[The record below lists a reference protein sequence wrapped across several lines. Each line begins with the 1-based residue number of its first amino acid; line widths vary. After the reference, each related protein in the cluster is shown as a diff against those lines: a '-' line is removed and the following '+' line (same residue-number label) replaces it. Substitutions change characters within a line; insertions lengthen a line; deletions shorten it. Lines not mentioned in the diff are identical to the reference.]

1 MNDLPA
7 ELHGLVSYLA
17 QDDRPS
23 AILSDADE
31 VAYCNASFDGLAI
44 AEHTLQTL
52 LSQWRVPNR
61 PVEKPCAIEGEDG
74 RTWKRICVLDG
85 WTTLVCVG
93 GHGDHTQH
101 AATTAKSEVRS
112 DTELAIP
119 ETDGSHTP
127 SKGQDFDRTKTEV
140 LGLSPWTRYVRDFDW
155 NTTPL
160 GPMRT
165 WSLHLRSAV
174 VYIMNNPQPRLLL
187 WGVDEIFIYN
197 ESCIGFFGP
206 KHPSCLGQPA
216 PLAWVEIYEPMRP
229 YFEQAWQGNPVTLT
243 ELPVM
248 MQREGAAIEEK
259 FFDLSLLP
267 IVGHDEHERP
277 AGVLDELVDVTQT
290 VRGRRRRDS
299 VRYVGQAIG
308 SATTLKQLWPAFLTG
323 LEPAVVDAPYA
334 IVYSIQ
340 DDDIAT
346 KAESFEKKCV
356 LEGAVGIDVDYA
368 ALPEQFGISMQLEAG
383 PGIIK
388 ACLRVW
394 QNLEPITLH
403 SADGSLPTGLCRAS
417 LGRAFDD
424 EVRTAIIMPI
434 MTAVADEEILGI
446 LIIGL
451 SPRSPYD
458 EEYKLWTHIVSDLVR
473 KTATLIILPEEQRR
487 AQRIA
492 NELNNLLVHQ
502 LRITTLQAEQSEG
515 KFRRMA
521 ESAPQGMYMFDSEGR
536 TLHVNDKYLEILGE
550 TREHH
555 STRRPRSDDWKDQVH
570 AEDLDRF
577 LHMWNTIMGKKVPVT
592 FEYRL
597 KKPWKSIDDATG
609 QELEGETWLL
619 ANAFPDIGTDGEIL
633 AVMGWLTDVSHRRM
647 AEKLLAQRL
656 NDALENK
663 RQSEN
668 FIDMTSHEMRNP
680 LSAILQSAD
689 SIVSALTVTGMP
701 MMGESLSLSSE
712 VADEINDAAQI
723 IVLCAQHQK
732 RIVDDILTL
741 SKLDASLLAIS
752 PEKVQLPS
760 LLRKALKMYEGT
772 LVHAGIDAT
781 LCVESSYRELGVECV
796 MLDASRLLQI
806 IINLLTNAIK
816 FTQYSE
822 VRRITIKLGACLE
835 RPTGNHHKINFIPI
849 RPGRQSPPVM
859 QAEWGDGEDI
869 YIQIAVSDTGQ
880 GLKEEDLSS
889 LFQRFSQ
896 ASPKTYKQYGGSGL
910 GLFISRELSELL
922 GGQIGVASAAGNT
935 TFAFFV
941 KAKRCEQMQ
950 DRKRPSLPRVASLSD
965 EPVSYGRKG
974 SIPASP
980 PEDHRH
986 GPMGSDTVLSE
997 MQAAAG
1003 AKIPTTNG
1011 QTGTLPN
1018 GGVTH
1023 TKDDVLH
1030 VLVVED
1036 NMVNQRVM
1044 SQQLRRAGCVVHVA
1058 NHGLECLG
1066 FLDNT
1071 IFCEA
1076 TTPLSIILLDLEM
1089 PTMDGLTCIR
1099 HIRERQTSG
1108 RINKHVPVIAV
1119 TANARSE
1126 QISIAIAAGMDQVV
1140 TKPFRIPEL
1149 MPQMAALVA
1158 EIARLKHG

>member
-1 MNDLPA
+1 
-7 ELHGLVSYLA
+7 
-17 QDDRPS
+17 
-23 AILSDADE
+23 
-31 VAYCNASFDGLAI
+31 
-44 AEHTLQTL
+44 
-52 LSQWRVPNR
+52 
-61 PVEKPCAIEGEDG
+61 
-74 RTWKRICVLDG
+74 
-85 WTTLVCVG
+85 
-93 GHGDHTQH
+93 
-101 AATTAKSEVRS
+101 
-112 DTELAIP
+112 
-119 ETDGSHTP
+119 
-127 SKGQDFDRTKTEV
+127 
-140 LGLSPWTRYVRDFDW
+140 
-155 NTTPL
+155 
-160 GPMRT
+160 
-165 WSLHLRSAV
+165 
-174 VYIMNNPQPRLLL
+174 
-187 WGVDEIFIYN
+187 
-197 ESCIGFFGP
+197 
-206 KHPSCLGQPA
+206 
-216 PLAWVEIYEPMRP
+216 
-229 YFEQAWQGNPVTLT
+229 
-243 ELPVM
+243 
-248 MQREGAAIEEK
+248 
-259 FFDLSLLP
+259 
-267 IVGHDEHERP
+267 
-277 AGVLDELVDVTQT
+277 
-290 VRGRRRRDS
+290 
-299 VRYVGQAIG
+299 
-308 SATTLKQLWPAFLTG
+308 
-323 LEPAVVDAPYA
+323 
-334 IVYSIQ
+334 
-340 DDDIAT
+340 
-346 KAESFEKKCV
+346 
-356 LEGAVGIDVDYA
+356 
-368 ALPEQFGISMQLEAG
+368 
-383 PGIIK
+383 
-388 ACLRVW
+388 
-394 QNLEPITLH
+394 
-403 SADGSLPTGLCRAS
+403 
-417 LGRAFDD
+417 
-424 EVRTAIIMPI
+424 
-434 MTAVADEEILGI
+434 
-446 LIIGL
+446 
-451 SPRSPYD
+451 
-458 EEYKLWTHIVSDLVR
+458 
-473 KTATLIILPEEQRR
+473 
-487 AQRIA
+487 
-492 NELNNLLVHQ
+492 
-502 LRITTLQAEQSEG
+502 
-515 KFRRMA
+515 
-521 ESAPQGMYMFDSEGR
+521 
-536 TLHVNDKYLEILGE
+536 
-550 TREHH
+550 
-555 STRRPRSDDWKDQVH
+555 
-570 AEDLDRF
+570 
-577 LHMWNTIMGKKVPVT
+577 
-592 FEYRL
+592 
-597 KKPWKSIDDATG
+597 
-609 QELEGETWLL
+609 
-619 ANAFPDIGTDGEIL
+619 
-633 AVMGWLTDVSHRRM
+633 
-647 AEKLLAQRL
+647 
-656 NDALENK
+656 
-663 RQSEN
+663 
-668 FIDMTSHEMRNP
+668 MTSHEMRNP

-889 LFQRFSQ
+889 LFKRFSQ

-941 KAKRCEQMQ
+941 KANRCEQMQ
-950 DRKRPSLPRVASLSD
+950 DGKRPSLPRVASLSD

-1066 FLDNT
+1066 EPSSQYQNQDKPHDPQ
-1071 IFCEA
+1071 A
-1076 TTPLSIILLDLEM
+1076 SSTTQSSVKQPRLSRSSYS
-1089 PTMDGLTCIR
+1089 TWRCQR
-1099 HIRERQTSG
+1099 W
-1108 RINKHVPVIAV
+1108 
-1119 TANARSE
+1119 TA
-1126 QISIAIAAGMDQVV
+1126 
-1140 TKPFRIPEL
+1140 
-1149 MPQMAALVA
+1149 
-1158 EIARLKHG
+1158 

>member
-1 MNDLPA
+1 MDDLPA
-7 ELHGLVSYLA
+7 ELRGLVSYLA

-31 VAYCNASFDGLAI
+31 VAYCNASFEGLAI
-44 AEHTLQTL
+44 SKHTLKTL
-52 LSQWRVPNR
+52 LSQWRVPDR
-61 PVEKPCAIEGEDG
+61 PVEKLCGIEGEDG
-74 RTWKRICVLDG
+74 RTWKRVHVLDG

-93 GHGDHTQH
+93 VHGHHAQH
-101 AATTAKSEVRS
+101 AATRTESAERSE
-112 DTELAIP
+112 TKPAIP
-119 ETDGSHTP
+119 DTDGSLTP
-127 SKGQDFDRTKTEV
+127 SKSQDFDWTKTEV

-155 NTTPL
+155 STTPL
-160 GPMRT
+160 GPMR
-165 WSLHLRSAV
+165 
-174 VYIMNNPQPRLLL
+174 
-187 WGVDEIFIYN
+187 
-197 ESCIGFFGP
+197 
-206 KHPSCLGQPA
+206 QPA
-216 PLAWVEIYEPMRP
+216 PVAWVEIYDPMRP

-267 IVGHDEHERP
+267 IVGQHENERP

-308 SATTLKQLWPAFLTG
+308 SATSLKQLWPAFLIG

-334 IVYSIQ
+334 VIYSIQ
-340 DDDIAT
+340 DDDSAT
-346 KAESFEKKCV
+346 HANTFEKNCI
-356 LEGAVGIDVDYA
+356 LEGTVGIDADDG
-368 ALPEQFGISMQLEAG
+368 ALPERFGLGMQLEACS
-383 PGIIK
+383 GIIK

-394 QNLEPITLH
+394 QSLEPIALH
-403 SADGSLPTGLCRAS
+403 SADGSLPISLRRAS
-417 LGRAFDD
+417 LGRGFDD
-424 EVRTAIIMPI
+424 ELRMAIVTPI
-434 MTAVADEEILGI
+434 MSAVADQEMLGI
-446 LIIGL
+446 LVIGL

-492 NELNNLLVHQ
+492 NELNDSLVHQ

-577 LHMWNTIMGKKVPVT
+577 LNMWNTIMGKKVPVT

-689 SIVSALTVTGMP
+689 SIVTAFTAMGMP
-701 MMGESLSLSSE
+701 LTGEGLNLSPE
-712 VADEINDAAQI
+712 IADEIMEAAQI

-781 LCVESSYRELGVECV
+781 LCVEPSYRELGVECV

-849 RPGRQSPPVM
+849 RPGRQSPPVV
-859 QAEWGDGEDI
+859 QAEWGNGEDV
-869 YIQIAVSDTGQ
+869 YVQIAVSDTGE
-880 GLKEEDLSS
+880 GLKEEELSS

-922 GGQIGVASAAGNT
+922 GGQIGVASTAGNT

-941 KAKRCEQMQ
+941 KAKRCAQEAGG
-950 DRKRPSLPRVASLSD
+950 RRPSVPRVPSISD
-965 EPVSYGRKG
+965 KPISYGRKG
-974 SIPASP
+974 SIAPASP
-980 PEDHRH
+980 PEDHRQ
-986 GPMGSDTVLSE
+986 GTMSSDTLSFGTH
-997 MQAAAG
+997 ATAG
-1003 AKIPTTNG
+1003 AELPIING
-1011 QTGTLPN
+1011 PKGKVPN
-1018 GGVTH
+1018 GDATH
-1023 TKDDVLH
+1023 AKSDVLH

-1066 FLDNT
+1066 FLDHT

-1099 HIRERQTSG
+1099 HIRERQASG

-1126 QISIAIAAGMDQVV
+1126 QISVAIAAGMDQVV